1 MMCPWAARIGAR
13 RSLRPASGVLTD
25 PLQPP
30 ERLLRLSRA
39 APTLLAAPRTPARG
53 RRLRS
58 EGTETVPPPP
68 KTALLPVVFFVGRM
82 FPYLIAPVP
91 SMLILIL
98 SSSLPTVP
106 HPRVSS
112 IFFIF
117 GCPSRSG
124 GKRDSP
130 SPQKTEKRQTGR
142 EGVEPHEGE
151 ERGRAPEPNQD
162 RSIEARRGE
171 GTMAQLLR
179 DLPART
185 GFLSRQHRG
194 AANEEEEDRPP
205 VALDGEND
213 DAKEEVN
220 QEEEDL
226 ERGWRGGGVVV
237 GRLRR
242 YVCDHGTDPPEN
254 QTLGNETQ
262 NILIRTLELRK
273 RQERERAGAGK
284 RKAPPSGGKSGSG
297 SGSGNSGTKP
307 GGSGSTP
314 RSASKRPRRRAGRG

>member
-1 MMCPWAARIGAR
+1 
-13 RSLRPASGVLTD
+13 
-25 PLQPP
+25 
-30 ERLLRLSRA
+30 
-39 APTLLAAPRTPARG
+39 
-53 RRLRS
+53 
-58 EGTETVPPPP
+58 
-68 KTALLPVVFFVGRM
+68 
-82 FPYLIAPVP
+82 
-91 SMLILIL
+91 
-98 SSSLPTVP
+98 
-106 HPRVSS
+106 
-112 IFFIF
+112 
-117 GCPSRSG
+117 
-124 GKRDSP
+124 
-130 SPQKTEKRQTGR
+130 
-142 EGVEPHEGE
+142 
-151 ERGRAPEPNQD
+151 
-162 RSIEARRGE
+162 
-171 GTMAQLLR
+171 MAQLLR

-194 AANEEEEDRPP
+194 AANEEEDRPP

-213 DAKEEVN
+213 DARGEEEVN

-242 YVCDHGTDPPEN
+242 YVCDHSTDPPEN

>member
-1 MMCPWAARIGAR
+1 
-13 RSLRPASGVLTD
+13 
-25 PLQPP
+25 
-30 ERLLRLSRA
+30 
-39 APTLLAAPRTPARG
+39 
-53 RRLRS
+53 
-58 EGTETVPPPP
+58 
-68 KTALLPVVFFVGRM
+68 
-82 FPYLIAPVP
+82 
-91 SMLILIL
+91 
-98 SSSLPTVP
+98 
-106 HPRVSS
+106 
-112 IFFIF
+112 
-117 GCPSRSG
+117 
-124 GKRDSP
+124 
-130 SPQKTEKRQTGR
+130 
-142 EGVEPHEGE
+142 
-151 ERGRAPEPNQD
+151 
-162 RSIEARRGE
+162 
-171 GTMAQLLR
+171 MAQLLR

-185 GFLSRQHRG
+185 GFLSRQYRG
-194 AANEEEEDRPP
+194 AANEEEDRPP

-213 DAKEEVN
+213 DARGEEEVN

-242 YVCDHGTDPPEN
+242 YVCDHSTDPPEN

-284 RKAPPSGGKSGSG
+284 RKAPPSGKSGSG